1 MAEGVV
7 TSVADKVVES
17 LFVVAKKEIG
27 YMWNC
32 KQLVEKFKSEVQNL
46 KDMKGRIQ
54 QKIELAKNKGD
65 NLVHGVED
73 WVNNAELE
81 ISKAEEFIT
90 EEANA
95 KKTCF
100 GIGLCGNWS
109 TLHRYGKKAAQ
120 TDPLMELKARGTI
133 YESCVSL
140 DAPAPGILD
149 CYQNKNLVDIMT
161 HNSVLDNII
170 KALEDDSKQVIG
182 VYGVGGVGKTTLAK
196 EVALMVKN
204 MFADVTFTTISKQFD
219 VEKIKKDTENA
230 SKRIMNGDKILIILD
245 DVWEELNLD
254 ELCIPCGI
262 LHMNCKILLTSRSK
276 HVCENMNAQ
285 SVICVNTL
293 PQEEAW
299 ILFKHVVGDKLETDT
314 HLTSVARDVAK
325 ECGGLPLVI
334 NVIGKTL
341 KNKDISSWKATLT
354 QLQKNALKNKD
365 VDATIATVYDRLKL
379 SYDYLK
385 NEAQW
390 CFLQCSLFPEDYEIL
405 VEDLVLYR
413 VGLVKSKEIES
424 IEDVRSTVQDAVNI
438 LKSYGLLLDADM
450 EGDYSECYIRMHD
463 VCRDMALLIANEG
476 STNHFLVMAG
486 EGLTKWLPRNN
497 LQQSHTAMSLMDN
510 RISKLPEDHI
520 SFPHLEAANFQWN
533 QLISISE
540 EFIEGLKNARV
551 LDLAYN
557 EISSLPQSLARLSQ
571 LRMLNLEGNRCIY
584 EISIIGELKGLEI
597 LILNDTGIEEVP
609 ECIGQLVNLRRLEV
623 ERCERLSYIPPD
635 VISKLRR
642 LEELRIRFTVHCKEV
657 HECVAAV
664 NCLSK
669 LTCLELKV
677 PSPHDIPE
685 GFNFDKL
692 KAFAIKIGR
701 ADNLISF
708 DYIWTSQRHL
718 ALNMEYIVLPFF
730 KWMKK
735 LIEISRPDITL
746 SDIENLNNI
755 IPDLDQEGFN
765 NVEYINLRSC
775 KNVTCVVD
783 TCDWEGNANEKFLR
797 EVKDLRLAG
806 LDKLEVLWKCPDEFI
821 SLTNLVYLYIFD
833 CNKLVRLFPLSVAK
847 GLVSLK
853 EVRIEYCENL
863 EEVIWGETETDELIV
878 FPCLTTIHLD
888 SLNELKSFYSCSCS
902 IKYPSLVKVSPV
914 YCPNMEMWGHGS
926 HETPKL
932 KFVNDVPL
940 DGRYSINDAVVKV
953 SMAQKAYQELK
964 NKTRR

>member
-32 KQLVEKFKSEVQNL
+32 KQHVDKFKSEVQNL

-73 WVNNAELE
+73 WINAATAE
-81 ISKAEEFIT
+81 ILKAEEFIT
-90 EEANA
+90 EEEGNA

-100 GIGLCGNWS
+100 GIGFCGNWS
-109 TLHRYGKKAAQ
+109 TLHHYGKKAAQ

-140 DAPAPGILD
+140 DTPAPGILD

-196 EVALMVKN
+196 EVALTVKN
-204 MFADVTFTTISKQFD
+204 MFADVAFTTISKQFD
-219 VEKIKKDTENA
+219 VEKIQKETENA
-230 SKRIMNGDKILIILD
+230 RKRIINGEKILIILD

-254 ELCIPCGI
+254 ELCIPFGI
-262 LHMNCKILLTSRSK
+262 NHTNCKILLTSRSK
-276 HVCENMNAQ
+276 DVCEKMNAQ
-285 SVICVNTL
+285 SVISVNSL
-293 PQEEAW
+293 PLEEAW

-314 HLTSVARDVAK
+314 HLSSVAYDISK

-334 NVIGKTL
+334 DVIGKTL
-341 KNKDISSWKATLT
+341 KNKDISSWKATLS

-365 VDATIATVYDRLKL
+365 VDATIKTVYNRLKL
-379 SYDYLK
+379 SYDFLES
-385 NEAQW
+385 EAQW
-390 CFLQCSLFPEDYEIL
+390 CFLQCSLFPEDDNIL
-405 VEDLVLYR
+405 LEDLVLYR
-413 VGLVKSKEIES
+413 VGLEKSKEIES
-424 IEDVRSTVQDAVNI
+424 IEDVRSTVQNAVNI
-438 LKSYGLLLDADM
+438 VKSYGLLLDADV
-450 EGDYSECYIRMHD
+450 GDDYSKYYIRMHD
-463 VCRDMALLIANEG
+463 VCRDMALLIVNEG
-476 STNHFLVMAG
+476 STNHFLVMAR
-486 EGLTKWLPRNN
+486 EGLTEWSPRNN
-497 LQQSHTAMSLMDN
+497 IQQSYMGISLMHN
-510 RISKLPEDHI
+510 RIHKLPEYHI
-520 SFPHLEAANFQWN
+520 SFPHLEAANLQWN

-597 LILNDTGIEEVP
+597 LILNDTGIKEVP
-609 ECIGQLVNLRRLEV
+609 ECIGHLVNLRRLEV
-623 ERCERLSYIPPD
+623 IECERLSHIPPD
-635 VISKLRR
+635 VILKLRR
-642 LEELRIRFTVHCKEV
+642 LEELRIHFTVHCKEV
-657 HECVAAV
+657 HECLAAV

-677 PSPHDIPE
+677 PSLRDIPE
-685 GFNFDKL
+685 GFNCDKL
-692 KAFAIKIGR
+692 KGFAIGIGR
-701 ADNLISF
+701 DDSRF
-708 DYIWTSQRHL
+708 EYVWTLKRL
-718 ALNMEYIVLPFF
+718 LVLNTEYHVFPILR
-730 KWMKK
+730 MQK
-735 LIEISRPDITL
+735 LIEVSRPIMISL
-746 SDIENLNNI
+746 GAIENLNNV

-765 NVEYINLRSC
+765 NIEHINLKSC
-775 KNVTCVVD
+775 KNVTCLVD
-783 TCDWEGNANEKFLR
+783 TCDWGGNANKKFLR
-797 EVKDLRLAG
+797 EVKRLILFG
-806 LDKLEVLWKCPDEFI
+806 LDKLQVLWKCPDEFI
-821 SLTNLVYLYIFD
+821 SLTNLVNLYICD
-833 CNKLVRLFPLSVAK
+833 CHKLVRLFPLSVAK

-853 EVRIEYCENL
+853 EVQIQLCKNI
-863 EEVIWGETETDELIV
+863 EEVIWGETKTDEVIV
-878 FPCLTTIHLD
+878 FPCLTTIHL
-888 SLNELKSFYSCSCS
+888 SYCYELKSFYSGSCS
-902 IKYPSLVKVSPV
+902 IKYPSLVKVTSIDC
-914 YCPNMEMWGHGS
+914 YKMEMWGHGS

-932 KFVNDVPL
+932 KFVNNLPL
-940 DGRYSINDAVVKV
+940 DGGYSIND
-953 SMAQKAYQELK
+953 K
-964 NKTRR
+964 NASLSGNKNALIT